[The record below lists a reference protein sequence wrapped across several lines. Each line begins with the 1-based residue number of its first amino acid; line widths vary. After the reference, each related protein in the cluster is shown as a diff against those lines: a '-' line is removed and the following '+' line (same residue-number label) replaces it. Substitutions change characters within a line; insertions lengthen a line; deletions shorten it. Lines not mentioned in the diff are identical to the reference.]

1 MSSTVVPPPPGVK
14 PLQINN
20 KQMEKYELK
29 TGPSR
34 KDTVAFKLFQKAEML
49 EEAIR
54 LGFYSAWNDIRKE
67 VEAYPGTEMV
77 VVADVDEIYGEN
89 WWIAITEEA
98 KERFFYVRLAAP
110 GCSAGAAAHLHSPS
124 PPPSPAP
131 PLNTSPPPQRS
142 CVCCRSKARRSAL
155 RTLRLPRLRR
165 RGRRLQRRRLRW
177 SALW

>member
-34 KDTVAFKLFQKAEML
+34 KDTVAYKVFQKAEML
-49 EEAIR
+49 EEAIK

-98 KERFFYVRLAAP
+98 RDKFFYVR
-110 GCSAGAAAHLHSPS
+110 CGARLE
-124 PPPSPAP
+124 
-131 PLNTSPPPQRS
+131 QR
-142 CVCCRSKARRSAL
+142 
-155 RTLRLPRLRR
+155 
-165 RGRRLQRRRLRW
+165 
-177 SALW
+177 